1 MGTGETLFQT
11 GVWLIPII
19 LLATVV
25 GLYLLVRYW
34 QNKTQ
39 QSLKQLRAEIRRLQ
53 AERRQLDIATQPF
66 SLEEREPYGSRI
78 ADLRTQFGKIDN
90 QILDMERQNITIHEG
105 MRRLAA
111 NRWQA
116 TVGAPYF
123 WYSLRGALAEIWKLR
138 DAVQVELQTAQET
151 LKDLS
156 KVAWQVASQARQVQ
170 TTQGQVERM
179 LDELRSKNVRG
190 DALQQ
195 AMNQAER
202 CRTAMAQIPGYFL
215 ESDEPIVLEQAD
227 LESVSQTHAILT
239 DTQPLLDELRAQL
252 ESWENQHRETKSKVS
267 NMSQVLDHV
276 DRSLDAVPPGINL
289 DPQIERL
296 NQLKVISDTLH
307 ATLARIEIENM
318 QSVSTEAERVHAA
331 VQEVNEQFT
340 QARQKLA
347 RLEAVLP
354 ELNEGLKALSAQF
367 AALGTNANHPIVWGQ
382 SRIVLTKLSQ
392 EATSI
397 GSLKKSRTPE
407 QLEQDL
413 DSAMRLNE
421 QRKELAQHCQD
432 IDQGHAELLSI
443 LAKPEFSQGAEW
455 LQKSRQLIERVNEYD
470 LNNWPSIDGVSKLPE
485 DLQYL
490 KEGLEYLA
498 SGNPAE
504 SIPEL
509 ELPQRLEDTRELDRF
524 YQDLRSRAHNI
535 QTRLDEMQRLEKQ
548 ARDQVSAARAALN
561 QLSMLARSNKLLT
574 EIASQDVNR
583 LQNSQQQVSADLDQ
597 RRRGSIERKARA
609 SSDLLLK
616 IEQSAANWLDR
627 FNKEVEAQKN
637 SLGSGLSELDTFAA
651 LDEPAVAEARRLLN
665 SGQSFGSTTP
675 DGKPRN
681 LEEIILEL
689 KRRSDY
695 WQTCSGALRAMEDVS
710 TPVVETHA
718 AASQSRQE
726 TKEQFAEISAW
737 LRGTRSWPPTAV
749 TLQAE
754 RQDLDRLEE
763 QWDLLKQQP
772 SKAITLVAQMSNLS
786 AKYQTLLVNV
796 RQVAE
801 RAAREQDQIE
811 TLEAELDDM
820 VQHWQQQWRV
830 YRDNPMAEQEI
841 HKLLGEIDSQRGQ
854 IKRQARQGS
863 TTYDQILQAL
873 QSLHRRIRIAQV
885 AIDDT
890 HVIDLN
896 GRLITYR

>member
-11 GVWLIPII
+11 GVWLIPVI

-34 QNKTQ
+34 QNKTR

-53 AERRQLDIATQPF
+53 AERRQLDVATQPF

-78 ADLRTQFGKIDN
+78 ADLQTQFGKIDN
-90 QILDMERQNITIHEG
+90 QILDMERQNIAIHEG

-116 TVGAPYF
+116 TIGAPYF
-123 WYSLRGALAEIWKLR
+123 WYSLRSDLAEIWKLR
-138 DAVQVELQTAQET
+138 DAIQVELQTAEGS

-156 KVAWQVASQARQVQ
+156 KVAWQVATQARQVQ
-170 TTQGQVERM
+170 NTQGQVDRL
-179 LDELRSKNVRG
+179 LDGLRSKNVRG
-190 DALQQ
+190 DALHQ
-195 AMNQAER
+195 AVNQAER
-202 CRTAMAQIPGYFL
+202 CRTAMAQIPHYFL
-215 ESDEPIVLEQAD
+215 EGEEAVVLEQAD
-227 LESVSQTHAILT
+227 LESVSQAHAILI
-239 DTQPLLDELRAQL
+239 DTQPLLDRLRAQL
-252 ESWENQHRETKSKVS
+252 EDWEDQHAETKSKVS
-267 NMSQVLDHV
+267 SMSQVLENL
-276 DRSLDAVPPGINL
+276 DRSLDAIPSGLNL
-289 DPQIERL
+289 APQINRL

-307 ATLARIEIENM
+307 ATLSRIEIENM
-318 QSVSTEAERVHAA
+318 QSVGTEAERVHAA

-354 ELNEGLKALSAQF
+354 ELNKGLKALSAQF
-367 AALGTNANHPIVWGQ
+367 AALGTNASHPIAWGQ
-382 SRIVLTKLSQ
+382 SRVVLTKLSQ
-392 EATSI
+392 EATTI
-397 GSLKKSRTPE
+397 GTLKKPRTPE
-407 QLEQDL
+407 QLDLDL
-413 DSAMRLNE
+413 DSATRLNE
-421 QRKELAQHCQD
+421 QRKELAQHCQN

-443 LAKPEFSQGAEW
+443 LAKPEFSQGEEW
-455 LQKSRQLIERVNEYD
+455 LQKAHLLIERVNEYD
-470 LNNWPSIDGVSKLPE
+470 LNNWPSIDGVSKFSD

-490 KEGLEYLA
+490 EEGLELLVT
-498 SGNPAE
+498 GNPAE

-548 ARDQVSAARAALN
+548 ARDQLSAARAALN

-583 LQNSQQQVSADLDQ
+583 LSNSQQQLSSDFDQ
-597 RRRGSIERKARA
+597 RQRGSIERKARA
-609 SSDLLLK
+609 AGDLMLK
-616 IEQSAANWLDR
+616 IEQSAATWLDR
-627 FNKEVEAQKN
+627 FNKEVETQGNTLASN
-637 SLGSGLSELDTFAA
+637 LSELDAIAT

-665 SGQSFGSTTP
+665 SGQSFGSTGA

-681 LEEIILEL
+681 LDEIILEL

-695 WQTCSGALRAMEDVS
+695 WQTCSGALRALEDVS
-710 TPVVETHA
+710 KPVVETHA

-749 TLQAE
+749 SLQAE
-754 RQDLDRLEE
+754 RQELDHLEE

-772 SKAITLVAQMSNLS
+772 NKAITLVAQMSNLS
-786 AKYQTLLVNV
+786 AKYQTLLGNI

-811 TLEAELDDM
+811 TLEAELDEM
-820 VQHWQQQWRV
+820 VQLWQQQWRV
-830 YRDNPMAEQEI
+830 YRDNPIAEEEI
-841 HKLLGEIDSQRGQ
+841 HNLLGEIDNQRSQ

-863 TTYDQILQAL
+863 TTYDQILQAM
-873 QSLHRRIRIAQV
+873 QSLHRRVRVAQIS
-885 AIDDT
+885 IDDN

-896 GRLITYR
+896 GRIITYR